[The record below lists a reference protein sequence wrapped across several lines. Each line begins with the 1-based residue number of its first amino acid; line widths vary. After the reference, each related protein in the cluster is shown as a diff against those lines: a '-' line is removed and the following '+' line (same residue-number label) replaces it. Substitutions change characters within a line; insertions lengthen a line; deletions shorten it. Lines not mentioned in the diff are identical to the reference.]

1 MAIKVYTSVA
11 KGLKAKVRKFWGLI
25 NMSVEVTREKLIGCV
40 GVGGGHTMVI
50 RGLTRYKLIKK

>member
-40 GVGGGHTMVI
+40 EVGGGG
-50 RGLTRYKLIKK
+50 GLAWAFLLHAHPE

>member
-40 GVGGGHTMVI
+40 EVGGGGG
-50 RGLTRYKLIKK
+50 RGGFGLGFFAPRPS

>member
-40 GVGGGHTMVI
+40 GVGGGV
-50 RGLTRYKLIKK
+50 GLAWAFLLHAHPE